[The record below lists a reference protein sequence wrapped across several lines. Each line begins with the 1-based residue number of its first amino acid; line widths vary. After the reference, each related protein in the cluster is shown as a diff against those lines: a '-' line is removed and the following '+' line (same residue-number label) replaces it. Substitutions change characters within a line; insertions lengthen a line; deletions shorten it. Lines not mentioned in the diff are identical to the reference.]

1 MGRLDGKVAVVTG
14 ASRGIGRAVALAFA
28 REGAAALAIVG
39 VRDREALD
47 GVERELSALGIESI
61 ARMVDVGR
69 RPEVD
74 GLIEEAAERWGRIDV
89 LVNNAGILRMA
100 RFEDITEEQW
110 DETIRVHLKGTFNG
124 TQAVLPVMKRQ
135 RSGKI
140 INLVGPAAL
149 RPSNGVSDYASAKG
163 GIITMTFNV
172 ANEMKPYNI
181 QVNCISPV
189 ADTRMTDAIAEFRER
204 EGIPGAR
211 PSPVPPE
218 AVAPAFVFFASSD
231 SDYIT
236 GQVLG
241 FNRQ

>member
-1 MGRLDGKVAVVTG
+1 MGRLDGRVAVVTG

-28 REGAAALAIVG
+28 GEGATLAIVG
-39 VRDREALD
+39 VRDRPALD
-47 GVERELSALGIESI
+47 SVQAELSALGAESI
-61 ARMVDVGR
+61 ARLVDVGR
-69 RPEVD
+69 RPEMD
-74 GLIEEAAERWGRIDV
+74 GLVKEVAERWGRIDI
-89 LVNNAGILRMA
+89 LVNNAGILTMT

-110 DETIRVHLKGTFNG
+110 DETMRVHLKGTFNG
-124 TQAVLPVMKRQ
+124 MQAVLPIMKRQ

-140 INLVGPAAL
+140 INLTGPAAL
-149 RPSNGVSDYASAKG
+149 RPSSGVSDYASAKG
-163 GIITMTFNV
+163 GIITLTFNV
-172 ANEMKPYNI
+172 ANEMKPHNI

-189 ADTRMTDAIAEFRER
+189 ADTRMTDAIAEFRGR

-218 AVAPAFVFFASSD
+218 AVAPAFIFFACGD

-241 FNRQ
+241 FNRK

>member
-1 MGRLDGKVAVVTG
+1 MGRLEGKVAIVTG

-28 REGAAALAIVG
+28 REGAVLAIVG

-47 GVERELSALGIESI
+47 AVEQEISALGTECM

-69 RPEVD
+69 RPEVER
-74 GLIEEAAERWGRIDV
+74 LVAEVEERWGRLDI
-89 LVNNAGILRMA
+89 LVNNAGTLTLK

-110 DETIRVHLKGTFNG
+110 DETMRVHLKGTFNG
-124 TQAVLPVMKRQ
+124 MQAVLPIMKRQ

-140 INLVGPAAL
+140 INLTGPAAL

-163 GIITMTFNV
+163 GIITLTFNV
-172 ANEMKPYNI
+172 ANEMKPHNI
-181 QVNCISPV
+181 QVNCVSPV

-204 EGIPGAR
+204 EGIPDAR
-211 PSPVPPE
+211 PGPAPAEV
-218 AVAPAFVFFASSD
+218 VAPAFVFFASSD

-236 GQVLG
+236 GEILG
-241 FNRQ
+241 FHRK

>member
-1 MGRLDGKVAVVTG
+1 MGRLDAKVAVITG

-28 REGAAALAIVG
+28 REGATLAIVG

-47 GVERELSALGIESI
+47 AVEREISTSGAECM

-74 GLIEEAAERWGRIDV
+74 RLAAEVEERWGRIDI

-110 DETIRVHLKGTFNG
+110 DETMRVHLKGTFNG
-124 TQAVLPVMKRQ
+124 TQAVLPIMKRQ

-140 INLVGPAAL
+140 INLIGPAAL

-163 GIITMTFNV
+163 GIIALTSNV
-172 ANEMKPYNI
+172 ANELKPHNI
-181 QVNCISPV
+181 QINCISPV
-189 ADTRMTDAIAEFRER
+189 ADTRMTDAIAEYRER

-218 AVAPAFVFFASSD
+218 SVAPAFVFFASSD

-236 GQVLG
+236 GQILG
-241 FNRQ
+241 FNRR

>member
-1 MGRLDGKVAVVTG
+1 
-14 ASRGIGRAVALAFA
+14 
-28 REGAAALAIVG
+28 
-39 VRDREALD
+39 
-47 GVERELSALGIESI
+47 
-61 ARMVDVGR
+61 
-69 RPEVD
+69 
-74 GLIEEAAERWGRIDV
+74 
-89 LVNNAGILRMA
+89 MA

-110 DETIRVHLKGTFNG
+110 DETMRVHLKGTFNG
-124 TQAVLPVMKRQ
+124 TQAVLPIMKRQ

-140 INLVGPAAL
+140 INLIGPAAL

-163 GIITMTFNV
+163 GIITLTSNV
-172 ANEMKPYNI
+172 ANEMKPHNI
-181 QVNCISPV
+181 QINCISPV

-236 GQVLG
+236 GEVLG
-241 FNRQ
+241 FNRR

>member
-1 MGRLDGKVAVVTG
+1 MGRLEGKVAVITG
-14 ASRGIGRAVALAFA
+14 ASRGIGRAVALAYA
-28 REGAAALAIVG
+28 REGATLAIVG
-39 VRDREALD
+39 VRDQSALD
-47 GVERELSALGIESI
+47 SVQHELSDLGAESL
-61 ARMVDVGR
+61 ARLVDVGR

-74 GLIEEAAERWGRIDV
+74 RLVREVEERWGRIDI
-89 LVNNAGILRMA
+89 LVNNAGILTLK

-124 TQAVLPVMKRQ
+124 MQAVLSIMKRQ

-140 INLVGPAAL
+140 INLTGPAAL

-163 GIITMTFNV
+163 GIITLTFNV
-172 ANEMKPYNI
+172 ANEMKPHNI

-189 ADTRMTDAIAEFRER
+189 ADTRMTDAIAEYRER
-204 EGIPGAR
+204 EGIPDAR
-211 PSPVPPE
+211 PSPAPAE

-236 GQVLG
+236 GEVLG
-241 FNRQ
+241 FHRK

>member
-1 MGRLDGKVAVVTG
+1 MGKLEGKVAIVTG
-14 ASRGIGRAVALAFA
+14 ASRGIGRAVALEYA
-28 REGAAALAIVG
+28 REGAAVAIVG
-39 VRDREALD
+39 VRDRSALD
-47 GVERELSALGIESI
+47 SVQRELVDTGAESI
-61 ARMVDVGR
+61 ARMVDVGS
-69 RPEVD
+69 RPDVD
-74 GLIEEAAERWGRIDV
+74 GLVKEVEERWGRIDIM
-89 LVNNAGILRMA
+89 VNNAGVLRMA

-140 INLVGPAAL
+140 INLTGPAAL

-163 GIITMTFNV
+163 GIITLTFNV

-189 ADTRMTDAIAEFRER
+189 AETRMTDAIAEYRKR
-204 EGIPGAR
+204 EGIPDLRPGAA
-211 PSPVPPE
+211 PPE
-218 AVAPAFVFFASSD
+218 AMAPAFVFFASSD

-236 GQVLG
+236 GEVLG
-241 FNRQ
+241 FHRK